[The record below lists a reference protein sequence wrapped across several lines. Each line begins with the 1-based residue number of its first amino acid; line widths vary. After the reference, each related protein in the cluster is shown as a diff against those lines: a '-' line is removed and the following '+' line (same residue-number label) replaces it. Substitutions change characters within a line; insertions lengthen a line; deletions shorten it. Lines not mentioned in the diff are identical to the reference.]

1 MGPRHLVQRVV
12 NARGDMLGQG
22 QATASRDQGQATL
35 TRSPGGEGRR
45 TRQVVQRVVHTRLAG
60 ERRGAEKEN
69 TPVKRA
75 KVWRDSVPQVDGA
88 AEEPPAPFLC
98 EWQGCL
104 QAFRAPREV
113 ERHALA
119 QHCPAGEEELPC
131 LWAGC
136 DGLPRRRFGLM
147 THVQDRHCPPQL
159 LKLAAVRRAQLA
171 ATGQAA
177 APLPPAQPPAPI
189 LATAIARRHL
199 LQFAREKEVTLAD
212 AGEGPVTRAIRAN
225 AALVLRNM
233 ATSSPEARRRLRPH
247 QEHLATL
254 AMATLDSSTAVAQIL
269 FHLAQPETSE
279 PGQMV

>member
-1 MGPRHLVQRVV
+1 
-12 NARGDMLGQG
+12 
-22 QATASRDQGQATL
+22 
-35 TRSPGGEGRR
+35 
-45 TRQVVQRVVHTRLAG
+45 VHTRLAG

-88 AEEPPAPFLC
+88 AEEPTVPMVPFLC

-104 QAFRAPREV
+104 QAFRAPGEV

-119 QHCPAGEEELPC
+119 QHCPAREEELPC

-147 THVQDRHCPPQL
+147 THLQDRHCPPQL

-171 ATGQAA
+171 ATGNAT
-177 APLPPAQPPAPI
+177 APLPPAQPPAPV

-199 LQFAREKEVTLAD
+199 LQFAWEKEVALAD
-212 AGEGPVTRAIRAN
+212 AGEGPVTRALRAT

-233 ATSSPEARRRLRPH
+233 TTCSPEARRRLRPH
-247 QEHLATL
+247 QDHLATL

-269 FHLAQPETSE
+269 HHLAQPETTE
-279 PGQMV
+279 PSQII

>member
-1 MGPRHLVQRVV
+1 VV
-12 NARGDMLGQG
+12 NARGDVLGQG
-22 QATASRDQGQATL
+22 QATPSWVQGQASP

-75 KVWRDSVPQVDGA
+75 KMWRDSVPQVDGA
-88 AEEPPAPFLC
+88 AEEPTVPMVPFLC

-104 QAFRAPREV
+104 QAFRVPGEV

-119 QHCPAGEEELPC
+119 QHCPAREEELPC

-147 THVQDRHCPPQL
+147 THLQDRHCPPQL

-171 ATGQAA
+171 ATGHAA
-177 APLPPAQPPAPI
+177 APLPPAQPPAPV

-199 LQFAREKEVTLAD
+199 LQFAWEKEVALAD
-212 AGEGPVTRAIRAN
+212 AGEGPVTRALRAT

-233 ATSSPEARRRLRPH
+233 TTCSPEARRWLRPH
-247 QEHLATL
+247 QDHLATL

-269 FHLAQPETSE
+269 HHLAQPETTE
-279 PGQMV
+279 PSQII